1 MKQINHSPRG
11 TVARGWLIIGGI
23 VGLSLLGLVLVS
35 LPDLNVRNSAVA
47 ASDKEP
53 VVATDHPDEFAPE
66 ESVSYLPKPNT
77 EVVVKEGA
85 DQAIPVSEI
94 LPELTDALKDWRN
107 FNPATLQVRLFGDTV
122 VAFTRVSFTEK
133 NGRTTWIGS
142 SSIDGGWLVAVA
154 SELGWHAA
162 VSFEQGNAYSI
173 DLGKQGVIREA
184 NPDEIEFGPMV
195 RPPEPVTKAS
205 SLENRE
211 TAEVNESTISAD
223 ELPISPS
230 DVAVF
235 YDRDAETKAKAQIA
249 TTSSTQTAHDYLTN
263 LFQATFEMANIYL
276 IESDVQNL
284 QWNILVVEKIP
295 YYEVGG
301 FTSMERELTM
311 MDRGTEEAGAF
322 MLASAKRNGADQLL
336 LIVGGTRD
344 YSGVAYT
351 PGNEAVVY
359 WYNDGVL
366 PYVVAHEL
374 AHNFG
379 CSHDRVTAKATDGD
393 GRYSYGH
400 AFTGGFNVGFGT
412 ILSYKGF
419 RVGRFSNPDISY
431 EGAATGVA
439 ETQPKAANNAK
450 QLRLRAAAMS
460 ATRASS
466 VAPVIITQ
474 PSGTTVNVG
483 ESFTLT
489 VEASGGTLT
498 YAWFKG
504 GGALAGAVS
513 SSYTKSSATTADS
526 GAYTV
531 VVNNGVGSITSA
543 SATVSVSAP
552 SNPVT
557 TTSVA
562 STSSGGVGGGG
573 GAPSIYTLVALAGLA
588 CLRILRQL
596 QRGV

>member
-1 MKQINHSPRG
+1 MNTSKGAFGR
-11 TVARGWLIIGGI
+11 AWLIVWGI
-23 VGLSLLGLVLVS
+23 AGLALVL
-35 LPDLNVRNSAVA
+35 LPVFNKRNSSDVDSKPARVVEAEPTGKSARVRIASTVVKPITEAVA
-47 ASDKEP
+47 EKGGE
-53 VVATDHPDEFAPE
+53 
-66 ESVSYLPKPNT
+66 
-77 EVVVKEGA
+77 

-94 LPELTDALKDWRN
+94 LPELKGPLEDWRD
-107 FNPATLQVRLFGDTV
+107 FNPATMQVRLFGDTV
-122 VAFTRVSFTEK
+122 VPFQRVSFTQK
-133 NGRTTWIGS
+133 DGRMTWIGS
-142 SSIDGGWLVAVA
+142 SVIDGGWLVAVA

-162 VSFEQGNAYSI
+162 VSFELGNAYSI
-173 DLGKQGVIREA
+173 DLGKQGVISES
-184 NPDEIEFGPMV
+184 NPDEIRFGPMI
-195 RPPEPVTKAS
+195 RSPEPVTKAS
-205 SLENRE
+205 DLENKV

-223 ELPISPS
+223 ELPVSPS

-235 YDRDAETKAKAQIA
+235 YDRETETKATAKIA
-249 TTSSTQTAHDYLTN
+249 AISSTQSAHDYLTN
-263 LFQATFEMANIYL
+263 LFQTTFEMANIYL
-276 IESDVQNL
+276 LESDIQNL

-366 PYVVAHEL
+366 PYVVAHEM

-379 CSHDRVTAKATDGD
+379 CSHDRETEKATDGD

-400 AFTGGFNVGFGT
+400 AFTGNFNVSYGT
-412 ILSYKGF
+412 ILSYKGS

-431 EGAATGVA
+431 EGSATGVA

-460 ATRASS
+460 ATRVSS
-466 VAPVIITQ
+466 VAPVIVTQ
-474 PSGTTVNVG
+474 PSSTSLNVG

-489 VEASGGTLT
+489 VEATGGTLT
-498 YAWFKG
+498 YAWYKG
-504 GGALAGAVS
+504 GGAIAGAVS
-513 SSYTKSSATTADS
+513 SSYTKSNATTADS

-531 VVNNGVGSITSA
+531 VVNNGKGSITSA

-552 SNPVT
+552 SNPVS

-562 STSSGGVGGGG
+562 SSSSGGAGGG
-573 GAPSIYTLVALAGLA
+573 GAPSIYAVIALAGLVFR
-588 CLRILRQL
+588 RILRRYQG
-596 QRGV
+596 RA